1 MLSKD
6 FLTFDELDKA
16 DLKALLDKATEI
28 KERLKKGHREKL
40 LDGKSVALIFEKP
53 STRTRISFEVGLFQ
67 LGAHAVVLN
76 GQDMQLGRGESIED
90 TGRVISRYCDAIVIR
105 TFGQDKLEKLAQ
117 AASVPV
123 VNALSDEYHPCQALA
138 DMLTIREKKDALEGL
153 NLTYLGDGNNVC
165 NSLMLAAATAG
176 MNITVGCPNEYAPN
190 KKVVKKAREIARENA
205 SSVVITDDAMK
216 AAHQADIL
224 YTDVW
229 VSMGDEKDAR
239 QRVSVLQPYRINE
252 EIMSV
257 ASVDAIVMHCL
268 PAHRG
273 KEIDAEVLEGPN
285 SVVFDQAENRLHAQ
299 KALLVELL
307 KKGGRR

>member
-16 DLKALLDKATEI
+16 DLNALLGKAAEI

-67 LGAHAVVLN
+67 LGAHAVVLS
-76 GQDMQLGRGESIED
+76 GQDMQLGRGETIED

-105 TFGQDKLEKLAQ
+105 TFGQDKLEKLALS
-117 AASVPV
+117 ATVPV
-123 VNALSDEYHPCQALA
+123 INALSNEYHPCQALA
-138 DMLTIREKKDALEGL
+138 DMLTIREKKETLEGL

-176 MNITVGCPNEYAPN
+176 MNITVGCPSEYAPN

-205 SSVVITDDAMK
+205 SSISITDDAMK

-229 VSMGDEKDAR
+229 VSMGDEGDAKKR
-239 QRVSVLQPYRINE
+239 TGALQPYRINE

-273 KEIDAEVLEGPN
+273 QEIDAEILEGPH

-299 KALLVELL
+299 KALLVDLL
-307 KKGGRR
+307 QKGGRR